1 MKSRHPRPLAAHA
14 PRVLRLPSLHHA
26 LTLYAIFCL
35 ALALLWPTA
44 SFASGPPDL
53 ATAPDI
59 ASDTAG
65 KPLSRQDF
73 LDQAT
78 QASRSAQDT
87 ERLTNGQVLV
97 RVPLQALEAKIGPKG
112 VQLNSINAGGS
123 AAFAWKL
130 AAWGRENDGDGR
142 MQALG
147 RGTVEQSADQV
158 LVTHG
163 ALQEQ
168 FSASSNGLRQD
179 FVISE
184 RPAGTSDL
192 VLRIQTQGASLQAL
206 DNTDQAVAL
215 ELDDGR
221 LLHYHALQVTDAN
234 GKPIPAH
241 MQVSAAQTLRIAV
254 QDQHAQY
261 PLRVDP
267 TFSDADWTSLVG
279 PDFDGVINASVFA
292 NGSLYVGGGFTA
304 SPNGPAKFIA
314 QWNGTAWSALGS
326 GMNGSVS
333 ALAWDG
339 VGNRLFT
346 GGNFSTAGGI
356 TVNRIAQWDGTA
368 WSALGSGM
376 NNAVYALAWDG
387 VGNRLFAGGNFSTAG
402 GNPATYIA
410 QWDSTTQA
418 WSALG
423 SGMDNIVYA
432 LAWDGVGNRLFAGG
446 FFSTAGGITAKFIA
460 QWDDKAKAW
469 SALGSGMGGTVYALA
484 WDGVGN
490 RLFAGG
496 FFSTAGGNPAKYIAQ
511 WDSTTQAWSAL
522 GSGMNNAVYA
532 LAWDG
537 VGNRLFA
544 GGNFS
549 TAGGTAANHIA
560 QWDGSAWSALGSGM
574 NGSVTALAWDGVGN
588 RLFAGGDFSTAGGKL
603 AKIAAAHLSVYHTL
617 TYTAGANGTI
627 TGTTPQTVNH
637 GASGTVVTATPNAG
651 YRFDKWSDG
660 NTSAARTDSNV
671 TSALSVSA
679 SFVARNTSYTGSLPD
694 GSQATVTLENA
705 AGTCEYTSAAFSST
719 PPPDAPQ
726 GYSFPLGVWQF
737 EAQGCPGNTTV
748 RIQYATA
755 LPADALLYKYGPP
768 AAGAAAAW
776 FELAPAEVTLNAA
789 HDTVSYVVV
798 DNGRGDSNTQ
808 QDMISDPFIVAVKAA
823 SPIITAP
830 TPVPSLSSA
839 AIVLLNLVAAL
850 FAALGLRWRRSIGKL

>member
-376 NNAVYALAWDG
+376 DG
-387 VGNRLFAGGNFSTAG
+387 NVN
-402 GNPATYIA
+402 
-410 QWDSTTQA
+410 
-418 WSALG
+418 
-423 SGMDNIVYA
+423 A

-446 FFSTAGGITAKFIA
+446 FFSTAGGITVNRIA
-460 QWDDKAKAW
+460 QWD
-469 SALGSGMGGTVYALA
+469 GT
-484 WDGVGN
+484 
-490 RLFAGG
+490 
-496 FFSTAGGNPAKYIAQ
+496 
-511 WDSTTQAWSAL
+511 AWSAL